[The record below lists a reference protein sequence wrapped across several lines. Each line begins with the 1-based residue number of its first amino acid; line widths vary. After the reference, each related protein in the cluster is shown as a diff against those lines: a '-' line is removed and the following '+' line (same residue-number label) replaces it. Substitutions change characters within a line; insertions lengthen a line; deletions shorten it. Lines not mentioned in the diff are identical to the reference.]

1 MTRVGW
7 LADPIVTLGG
17 AELTQA
23 EFLAAAPEGVEV
35 IPVHPGDRPGDVDV
49 TCDRYVIHNCL
60 SYGIE
65 DLEMV
70 EAAGVPVVKYW
81 HDVGPHVKPEVRY
94 WLDRNTT
101 SICCSPLQAD
111 VMGYDDVAHIP
122 PAIDLNRFAS
132 AAADA
137 DPERKGAVSVA
148 SWANPGKAPHQVA
161 EWGAQNGGVDFFGG
175 GVCAPQ
181 GSREVAQAT
190 LPLLLANYKTFVFLP
205 TAIEPFGRVVVEAWA
220 AGCEVVTNGNV
231 GARYWIEE
239 NPEGLETAA
248 ADFWKAVLNA

>member
-23 EFLAAAPEGVEV
+23 EFLAAAPQGVEV
-35 IPVHPGDRPGDVDV
+35 VNCPAGEVKAGL
-49 TCDRYVIHNCL
+49 DRYVIHNCL
-60 SYGIE
+60 SYALDDFDAIKG
-65 DLEMV
+65 DT
-70 EAAGVPVVKYW
+70 PVFKYW
-81 HDVGPHVKPEVRY
+81 HDVGPHVKRDVRL
-94 WLDRNTT
+94 WLGGATE
-101 SICCSPLQAD
+101 IFCSPLQAE
-111 VMGYDDVAHIP
+111 VMGYEPTGVTLIP
-122 PAIDLNRFAS
+122 PAIDLDRFAS

-205 TAIEPFGRVVVEAWA
+205 IAIEPFGRVVVEAWA